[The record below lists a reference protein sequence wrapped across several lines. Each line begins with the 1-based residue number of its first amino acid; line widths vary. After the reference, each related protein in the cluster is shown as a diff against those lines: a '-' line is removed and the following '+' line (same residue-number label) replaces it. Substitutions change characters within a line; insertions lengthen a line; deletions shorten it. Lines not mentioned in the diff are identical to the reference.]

1 MCRQAPLWR
10 VCRRALCGKNKR
22 VSKLHP
28 FLVSPE
34 RTLLEVMKQIDRNTK
49 GIALVVDVA
58 GKLLGTIT
66 DGDLRR
72 LVLAG
77 TDLSLPASWFL
88 HRRSKPPITAPVG
101 KTAASEQLR
110 LMHKHHI
117 RHLPLLDQ
125 NGVVVELAMLDDFA
139 SESAGLALSAVVMA
153 GGQGSRLRP
162 LTDNM
167 PKPMLPIGDKPLV
180 ERTIEQLRQAGVSQ
194 LFLATHY
201 KNECFS
207 SYFGDGRDF
216 GVAINYLNE
225 EQPLGTAG
233 ALSRLAEASAP
244 LLIVN
249 GDILTNLNYRSML
262 AFHQENSADM
272 TVAVRHYEFRVPY
285 GVVTTDGV
293 KVKGLVEK
301 PEHRFLVNAGIYLL
315 EPSVCKHVPRGK
327 RFDMTDLIATL
338 LIEDRKVIAFPVREY
353 WIDVGDLENYEQA
366 RADAD
371 KELQNL

>member
-1 MCRQAPLWR
+1 
-10 VCRRALCGKNKR
+10 
-22 VSKLHP
+22 
-28 FLVSPE
+28 
-34 RTLLEVMKQIDRNTK
+34 MKQIDRSTK
-49 GIALVVDVA
+49 GIALVADGA

-77 TDLSLPASWFL
+77 TDLSLPASWFI
-88 HRRSKPPITAPVG
+88 HRRGKPPVTAPVG
-101 KTAASEQLR
+101 KTATSEQLR
-110 LMHKHHI
+110 LMHKHNI

-125 NGVVVELAMLDDFA
+125 NGVVAELVMLDDFA
-139 SESAGLALSAVVMA
+139 AESGLALSAVVMA

-162 LTDNM
+162 LTDDT
-167 PKPMLPIGDKPLV
+167 PKPMLPIGDKPLM

-201 KNECFS
+201 KKECFS
-207 SYFGDGRDF
+207 SYFGDGHNF
-216 GVAINYLNE
+216 GVVINYLNE

-233 ALSRLAEASAP
+233 ALSGLAGGAAP

-272 TVAVRHYEFRVPY
+272 TVAVRHYEFRVPF

-315 EPSVCKHVPRGK
+315 EPSVCKHIPREQ

-338 LIEDRKVIAFPVREY
+338 LAHAHKVIAFPVSEY